1 MTSSSGLI
9 DQEMSLGSAGELLTT
24 ATWIRQFVDSH
35 PDYKHDSYVS
45 DKVTFDL
52 ISRVRDFAEGRA
64 RCPEIAGDFV
74 L

>member
-1 MTSSSGLI
+1 MRVFT
-9 DQEMSLGSAGELLTT
+9 GELVTT
-24 ATWIRQFVDSH
+24 ATWIRRFVTSH

-52 ISRVRDFAEGRA
+52 ISRIRDFAEGKDQ
-64 RCPEIAGDFV
+64 CLEVAGEFA